1 MLLETDRGSRV
12 WIELTGIWCSVTI
25 LNRAGKS
32 RALREQENRGEGSE
46 REGHSPDQHVCGGD
60 IGGFV
65 GPDGCR
71 AQQGLQ
77 ENDPAPGQSQ
87 FCRDMLGA
95 ELPPGLP
102 GAETDSGYNTQGHQ
116 TVEHL
121 QPDLDRGDWVERDD
135 FEAVPVVLGNGAGI
149 HGWPKFAV
157 RERKIG

>member
-46 REGHSPDQHVCGGD
+46 REGHSPDQQC
-60 IGGFV
+60 
-65 GPDGCR
+65 
-71 AQQGLQ
+71 LQ
-77 ENDPAPGQSQ
+77 ENDPSPGQSQ